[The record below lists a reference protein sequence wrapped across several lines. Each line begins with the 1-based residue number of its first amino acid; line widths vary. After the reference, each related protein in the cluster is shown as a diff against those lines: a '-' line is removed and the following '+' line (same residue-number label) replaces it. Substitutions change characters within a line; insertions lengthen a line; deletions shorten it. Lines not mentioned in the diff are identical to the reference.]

1 MPRIKAK
8 RGQKPRAK
16 GRVSTRKARGIRK
29 TAAIRGAKRAGDI
42 HGIIAREVDS
52 LMSRKAEL
60 ESQLGEIE
68 NRLSGLQIAR
78 DALEH
83 KGYSP
88 PVSSTRSAVRTSR
101 TSSARATKPVRRGG
115 WSEKVLTAISDGKAN
130 TRSDLIK
137 LFKAGRD
144 TKAQMGISNAIALL
158 KNSGRITSP
167 SRGEYKTA

>member
-1 MPRIKAK
+1 MPTAIKGK
-8 RGQKPRAK
+8 RGRKPAK
-16 GRVSTRKARGIRK
+16 GSGTKKTRRVRK
-29 TAAIRGAKRAGDI
+29 TTALRGAKRASGI
-42 HGIIAREVDS
+42 HGVIAREVDS

-78 DALEH
+78 DALEN

-88 PVSSTRSAVRTSR
+88 PVSRTRSAIRGPQRRTAATVRS
-101 TSSARATKPVRRGG
+101 VRSGG
-115 WSEKVLTAISDGKAN
+115 WSEKVLTAIANGKAT

-137 LFKAGRD
+137 LFKAGKD
-144 TKAQMGISNAIALL
+144 DKAQMGISNAIALL

-167 SRGEYKTA
+167 SRGEYRAA